1 MTFPEYYKLHS
12 KGARFMSPEILPDDV
27 RKDLREMIE
36 REDRRLGVF
45 VVNTTSP
52 KSEDGLTFMYY
63 MRCWHP
69 RFVYV
74 TIFGYDIPFRL
85 CFWQMKRVNMI

>member
-12 KGARFMSPEILPDDV
+12 QGNRFMSPEILPDDV

-45 VVNTTSP
+45 IVHTMSP

-69 RFVYV
+69 RFRYT
-74 TIFGYDIPFRL
+74 TIFGYDIPFGL
-85 CFWQMKRVNMI
+85 CFWQMKRANML